1 MRVLGCVILTSMQGV
16 GLCDRGSCLSKFE
29 AYRAG
34 RQEGEITSQP
44 GLHRHWRKLVTHG
57 HPSWGIVK
65 GGLKPMNR
73 SCLESLPRGR
83 PQSRL

>member
-1 MRVLGCVILTSMQGV
+1 MRVLGCVILASMQGV

-44 GLHRHWRKLVTHG
+44 GLHRHWRTGGSLLPTG
-57 HPSWGIVK
+57 IHP
-65 GGLKPMNR
+65 GG
-73 SCLESLPRGR
+73 
-83 PQSRL
+83 